1 MKTLIPLTLI
11 IVLAVACTSIPD
23 KEVSAN
29 EQNPT
34 ATVTVIAS
42 ILPSATPTKFPSQT
56 PVATISVTAMPS
68 FTPFP
73 SPTLPPDCGITELGK
88 PGTQTKENNHS
99 ILIEGTAILCNYGS
113 LFGEYPEV
121 IPLREAMLDLDSG
134 ITMIAT
140 AADIGFGVGG
150 RMRFYSISEINNA
163 LISVWSLSGITLEHP
178 PQPTFDQCK
187 DQVNLFN
194 NDNEPEYV
202 CVISNEGHIA
212 RVKVEK
218 YNPVQ
223 QVASMEISFIT
234 WEERVEKP

>member
-1 MKTLIPLTLI
+1 MKTLVPLILI
-11 IVLAVACTSIPD
+11 TVLAVACTSIPG

-29 EQNPT
+29 EHNSTAIVT
-34 ATVTVIAS
+34 ATAS
-42 ILPSATPTKFPSQT
+42 ILPNVTPTKFPSQT
-56 PVATISVTAMPS
+56 PTATISVTATPS
-68 FTPFP
+68 FTAFP
-73 SPTLPPDCGITELGK
+73 SPTLPPDCGTTKLGK
-88 PGTQTKENNHS
+88 PGTQMKESNHS
-99 ILIEGTAILCNYGS
+99 ILVEGTAILCNYGS
-113 LFGEYPEV
+113 LFGEYPQV

-134 ITMIAT
+134 VTMTET

-150 RMRFYSISEINNA
+150 RMRFYAISEVNNA

-194 NDNEPEYV
+194 NDNVPEYV

-212 RVKVEK
+212 RIKVEK

>member
-1 MKTLIPLTLI
+1 MKTLLPLILI

-23 KEVSAN
+23 TEVSAN

-34 ATVTVIAS
+34 AVIAS
-42 ILPSATPTKFPSQT
+42 IFPSATLAQVPSQT
-56 PVATISVTAMPS
+56 LTATISVTGTPS

-73 SPTLPPDCGITELGK
+73 SPTLPPDCGTTKLGK
-88 PGTQTKENNHS
+88 PGTQTKDNNDS

-113 LFGEYPEV
+113 LFGEYPQV

-134 ITMIAT
+134 VTMIET

-150 RMRFYSISEINNA
+150 RIRFYSLSEINNA

-218 YNPVQ
+218 YNPIQ
-223 QVASMEISFIT
+223 QVPSMEISFIT